1 MFHLHRLRKG
11 DRLIIGLI
19 AIGLIW
25 MLPGTAV
32 PAAAAQ
38 KQGRPAAKP
47 SAAAQVAQRY
57 AEALASGDR
66 TSFGQLDFACQYKM
80 AASGAAPL
88 KAFPPSVDPVYA
100 ACWDQL
106 AHTHQTAVDLRE
118 QGMDTMWPGRNGL
131 VFFREPL
138 EKYGA
143 SFFVM
148 DVLGLS
154 PPGGG
159 LKLEIVESKPMPAAS
174 FRLREDGPVLGA
186 PATLVKLRVTY
197 KDPISAPVAYAP
209 GSYKYTNTVKR
220 PRTALKDVT
229 VQWVVLSGLK
239 KAGLPGDVAVA
250 NLPVSEREGA
260 RVPFVTEQSRYVD
273 RSAAWFGPAD
283 APGTLIAAV
292 ARAALFPDL
301 RDRVAM
307 FNRVLIVD
315 PGQPD
320 ALTALSHNLYQALL
334 TAAAAAHK
342 FPITDPALAA
352 RFDEFYWDTYSQ
364 TTRMDISLSME
375 IGGLSQ
381 PTPADYLYR
390 IIPAMEMLAKVR
402 PEDLENRLRLGVV
415 YRWNNDQLAAIN
427 THEALVKALPAER
440 YAPRTRALVELAWS
454 RIAKVSW
461 NRIFDDPNI
470 AQAYQD
476 AQEAYKFTDR
486 PLDKFASAYTMAYS
500 LAFMPQRDNRAMRD
514 LLTEAKRWYLEL
526 DGSSDASWRYL
537 LGNDTLK
544 GVLEA
549 DPLFKP
555 LLASEMQKDK

>member
-1 MFHLHRLRKG
+1 MFHLRRLHRG

-25 MLPGTAV
+25 MLPETVA

-47 SAAAQVAQRY
+47 SAASQVAQRY

-80 AASGAAPL
+80 VASGAAPL
-88 KAFPPSVDPVYA
+88 KAFPPASDPVYA
-100 ACWDQL
+100 ACWDRL
-106 AHTHQTAVDLRE
+106 AQTHQTAVDLRE

-148 DVLGLS
+148 DVLGQS

-159 LKLEIVESKPMPAAS
+159 LKLEVVESKPMPAGS

-197 KDPISAPVAYAP
+197 KDPLSAPVAYAP

-220 PRTALKDVT
+220 PRAALKDVT

-239 KAGLPGDVAVA
+239 KAGFPGDMAVA

-320 ALTALSHNLYQALL
+320 ALTALTHDLYRALL
-334 TAAAAAHK
+334 MAAAAAHK

-440 YAPRTRALVELAWS
+440 YAPRTRALIELAWS

-486 PLDKFASAYTMAYS
+486 PLDKFASAYTMAYG
-500 LAFMPQRDNRAMRD
+500 LAFMPQRDNQAMLD

-526 DGSSDASWRYL
+526 DGASDASWRYL

-555 LLASEMQKDK
+555 LLEGSK

>member
-1 MFHLHRLRKG
+1 MFHLRRLHRG

-25 MLPGTAV
+25 MLPGTVV

-47 SAAAQVAQRY
+47 SAAALVAQRY

-66 TSFGQLDFACQYKM
+66 STFGQLDFACQYQM
-80 AASGAAPL
+80 VTAGTAPL
-88 KAFPPSVDPVYA
+88 KAFPPASDPVYA
-100 ACWDQL
+100 ACWDKL
-106 AHTHQTAVDLRE
+106 AHAHEAAVDLRD
-118 QGMDTMWPGRNGL
+118 QGMDTMWPGKNGL

-148 DVLGLS
+148 DVLGQS

-159 LKLEIVESKPMPAAS
+159 LKLEVVESKPMPAAS

-186 PATLVKLRVTY
+186 PAQLVKLRVTY
-197 KDPISAPVAYAP
+197 KDPLSSPVAYAP
-209 GSYKYTNTVKR
+209 GSYKFTNTVKR
-220 PRTALKDVT
+220 PRVALKEVT
-229 VQWVVLSGLK
+229 TQWVVLSGLK
-239 KAGLPGDVAVA
+239 KAGFPGDVAVA

-260 RVPFVTEQSRYVD
+260 RVPFVTEQSRYVAG
-273 RSAAWFGPAD
+273 SATLFGPPD
-283 APGTLIAAV
+283 APGALIAAV

-301 RDRVAM
+301 RDRVSL

-315 PGQPD
+315 QGQPD
-320 ALTALSHNLYQALL
+320 ALTALAHDLYQTLL
-334 TAAAAAHK
+334 AAGAAAHK
-342 FPITDPALAA
+342 FPLNDPALAA
-352 RFDEFYWDTYSQ
+352 RFNEFYWDIYAQ
-364 TTRMDISLSME
+364 TTRMDISLGME

-427 THEALVKALPAER
+427 THEALVKAIPQER
-440 YAPRTRALVELAWS
+440 YLQRTRALIELAWS

-470 AQAYQD
+470 AQAYRE

-486 PLDKFASAYTMAYS
+486 PLDKFTAAYTMAYS
-500 LAFMPQRDNRAMRD
+500 LAFMPQRDNQAMLD

-526 DGSSDASWRYL
+526 NGASDASWRYL

-555 LLASEMQKDK
+555 LLTSS

>member
-1 MFHLHRLRKG
+1 MCHLRRLHRG

-25 MLPGTAV
+25 MLPGTVV
-32 PAAAAQ
+32 PATAAQ

-80 AASGAAPL
+80 VASGAAPL
-88 KAFPPSVDPVYA
+88 KAFPPPVDPVYA

-106 AHTHQTAVDLRE
+106 AQTHQTAVDLRE

-148 DVLGLS
+148 DVLGQS

-159 LKLEIVESKPMPAAS
+159 LKLEVVESKPMPAAS

-186 PATLVKLRVTY
+186 PAQLVKLRVTY
-197 KDPISAPVAYAP
+197 KDPLSAPVAYAP

-220 PRTALKDVT
+220 PRAALKDVT

-239 KAGLPGDVAVA
+239 KAGFPGDVAVA

-273 RSAAWFGPAD
+273 RSAVWFGPAD

-320 ALTALSHNLYQALL
+320 ALTALTHNLYQALL
-334 TAAAAAHK
+334 MAAAAAHK

-440 YAPRTRALVELAWS
+440 YAPRTRALIELAWS

-500 LAFMPQRDNRAMRD
+500 LAFMPQRDNQAMLD

-526 DGSSDASWRYL
+526 DGASDASWRYL

-555 LLASEMQKDK
+555 LLEGSK